1 MKISLDKFSI
11 YCEFLRMKKTL
22 AILGGAGAIGRALTL
37 NAIANDWNVIVL
49 DLESTIEKYSVPNG
63 VEYKYIDLFDD
74 NLLQETFRS
83 IGPLQGFVNTAG
95 FTTSMQEIVDLD
107 FEDITEV
114 ITGNLIGAFK
124 ASKLAMPKITEG
136 KGALVNVASGLAS
149 FSRPKFGPYAA
160 AKAGLISM
168 TKTLAL
174 EAAPLVRV
182 NAVSPSAVDT
192 DFIHGGAGRAQI
204 KPLDLDFESIA
215 NTTPL
220 KRIATPEDIVG
231 PILFLLEG
239 ASSYMTGQVLW
250 VNGGSYMP

>member
-1 MKISLDKFSI
+1 MT
-11 YCEFLRMKKTL
+11 KTL

-37 NAIANDWNVIVL
+37 NAISNDWNVIVL
-49 DLESTIEKYSVPNG
+49 DLESTIEKYPVPNG

-83 IGPLQGFVNTAG
+83 IVPLQGFVNTAG
-95 FTTSMQEIVDLD
+95 FTTSMQKIVDLD

-124 ASKLAMPKITEG
+124 ASKLAMPKLTEG

-204 KPLDLDFESIA
+204 KPLDLDFERIA
-215 NTTPL
+215 SNTPL
-220 KRIATPEDIVG
+220 KRVATPEDIVG

>member
-1 MKISLDKFSI
+1 
-11 YCEFLRMKKTL
+11 
-22 AILGGAGAIGRALTL
+22 
-37 NAIANDWNVIVL
+37 
-49 DLESTIEKYSVPNG
+49 
-63 VEYKYIDLFDD
+63 
-74 NLLQETFRS
+74 
-83 IGPLQGFVNTAG
+83 
-95 FTTSMQEIVDLD
+95 
-107 FEDITEV
+107 
-114 ITGNLIGAFK
+114 
-124 ASKLAMPKITEG
+124 MPKLKEG

-149 FSRPKFGPYAA
+149 FPRPKFGPYAA
-160 AKAGLISM
+160 AKAVLISM

-215 NTTPL
+215 SNTPL
-220 KRIATPEDIVG
+220 KRVATPEDIVG

>member
-1 MKISLDKFSI
+1 MK
-11 YCEFLRMKKTL
+11 RTL
-22 AILGGAGAIGRALTL
+22 AILGGAGAVGRTLTL
-37 NAIANDWNVIVL
+37 YAIKNDWRVIVL
-49 DLESTIEKYSVPNG
+49 DLKSTIEKYSVPSG
-63 VEYKYIDLFDD
+63 VEFKYTDLFDE
-74 NLLQETFRS
+74 NLLAETFKS
-83 IGPLQGFVNTAG
+83 LGPLQGFVNTSG

-107 FEDITEV
+107 SEDITEV

-124 ASKLAMPKITEG
+124 ASKLAVPKLKEG

-174 EAAPLVRV
+174 EAAPSVRV

-215 NTTPL
+215 SNTPL
-220 KRIATPEDIVG
+220 KRVTTPEDIVG

-239 ASSYMTGQVLW
+239 ASSYMTGHSLIVD
-250 VNGGSYMP
+250 GGWTAW